1 MMSSG
6 KVVERKRDLRNVQES
21 EELRQAS
28 QTKASSITEIDLSF
42 N

>member
-1 MMSSG
+1 MMSTG
-6 KVVERKRDLRNVQES
+6 KVVERKRDFRNVKES
-21 EELRQAS
+21 EELRQAT